1 MTDVFISYKRED
13 RKAAER
19 LANELK
25 RQGFEVWWDL
35 ELLSGQNFRKAIRTV
50 IDQCA
55 AAVVLW
61 SVRAVDSDFVM
72 DEAGHAKEQDK
83 LCPARLDDCKLPFGY
98 GNLHTVDLT
107 SWTGE
112 PGHEGFLQLTRA
124 LSAKKAA
131 RATAVPEDGKNAAQ
145 RLAELEAFKAAE
157 VAGTVPALQSFLK
170 QHPSGAF
177 AQFVANQIE
186 DMRARETG
194 SSAQG
199 RAGGALPTWMIPALG
214 GGALLILL
222 AVLISSLTHTPG
234 PVQAEP
240 GSTPPGVAATAAAGG
255 YDLAVLQ
262 PEVRK
267 AVEAAR
273 AAKTRAEDAL
283 TRADAAADKADDA
296 AARADR
302 REAGY
307 EASDF
312 GDTQQRRFA
321 GARLGNQ
328 FTGPGVVTWG
338 AGERGGYRYRGDL
351 VEGDRAGA
359 GVFEWTRSTNPPG
372 GLETYKGEFTGDKLE
387 GLGVAATSS
396 AREAGRFR
404 EGLGSGPGVVELK
417 TGERYEGERER
428 GQYNGAGVLWSPK
441 GQPVEAGIWKNGV
454 LVTPLKP

>member
-13 RKAAER
+13 REAAER
-19 LANELK
+19 LASELK
-25 RQGFEVWWDL
+25 RRGFEVWWDL

-61 SVRAVDSDFVM
+61 SVLAVDSDFVM

-112 PGHEGFLQLTRA
+112 PEHEGLLQLTRA
-124 LSAKKAA
+124 LSEKKAA
-131 RATAVPEDGKNAAQ
+131 RATAVPEDGKSAAQ
-145 RLAELEAFKAAE
+145 RLAELEAFRAAE
-157 VAGTVPALQSFLK
+157 VAGTVLALQSFLK
-170 QHPSGAF
+170 LHPSGAF

-186 DMRARETG
+186 DMKARKAG

-199 RAGGALPTWMIPALG
+199 HPGAAPPRWLIPALG

-222 AVLISSLTHTPG
+222 AILISSLTHTPG
-234 PVQAEP
+234 PVHAETGP
-240 GSTPPGVAATAAAGG
+240 TPSAAAAAAG
-255 YDLAVLQ
+255 YDLASLH
-262 PEVRK
+262 PDVRK

-273 AAKTRAEDAL
+273 TAEARAKESAN
-283 TRADAAADKADDA
+283 RADMAADKADDA
-296 AARADR
+296 AARADK
-302 REAGY
+302 RETGY

-312 GDTQQRRFA
+312 GDTEQRRFA
-321 GARLGNQ
+321 GARVDNQ

-338 AGERGGYRYRGDL
+338 AGDRNGYRYRGEL

-359 GVFEWTRSTNPPG
+359 GVFEWTRSGDSPG
-372 GLETYKGEFTGDKLE
+372 GLEIYKGEFTGDKLE
-387 GLGVAATSS
+387 GFGIATRND

-404 EGLGSGPGVVELK
+404 DDLGSGPGVVELT
-417 TGERYEGERER
+417 TGDRYEGERER
-428 GQYNGAGVLWSPK
+428 GQYNGAGVLWDIH
-441 GQPVEAGIWKNGV
+441 GQPLKAGIWKNGA